1 MNHKMTDRAYT
12 DIAQKSLGSTF
23 RNVSNEYTLSHV
35 TIKDVFMEFVREH
48 RQKLRFRTPAFL
60 GIDEIKIKKI
70 GEVTVITDLEH
81 RTLYDML
88 KGRNQAALTEYF
100 KKMPDREKVLWVC
113 SDMYRPFER
122 SIGQALPNARWV
134 IDHFH
139 VVMKANEAIDTIRRG
154 LQQNMAKKHRI
165 STKRGL
171 AYTLKTRR
179 CSLTSEESSKIRLL
193 RKDPVL
199 QPLAVAFDLKEDF
212 FDIWDNNPA
221 SKDNA
226 MKAFDQWEQSI
237 PKDGLFDC
245 FRDLAKTVHN
255 FHEQIFNYWDC
266 PIAITNGYTECANR
280 LIRETNMKGRGYS
293 FDTLRAR
300 SLYRKNNLQSIMDSG
315 GLSIG
320 PNVLSNDPLFTTEIP
335 DEELQE
341 AEAQDALA
349 ESELVVD
356 EATGEILNQ

>member
-1 MNHKMTDRAYT
+1 
-12 DIAQKSLGSTF
+12 
-23 RNVSNEYTLSHV
+23 
-35 TIKDVFMEFVREH
+35 
-48 RQKLRFRTPAFL
+48 
-60 GIDEIKIKKI
+60 
-70 GEVTVITDLEH
+70 
-81 RTLYDML
+81 
-88 KGRNQAALTEYF
+88 
-100 KKMPDREKVLWVC
+100 
-113 SDMYRPFER
+113 MYRPFEK
-122 SIGQALPNARWV
+122 SIGHALPNALWV

-154 LQQNMAKKHRI
+154 LQQNMTKKNRI
-165 STKRGL
+165 NTKRGL

-179 CSLTSEESSKIRLL
+179 RSLTSDESSKIRLL

-226 MKAFDQWEQSI
+226 MKAFAQWEQSI
-237 PKDGLFDC
+237 PGESLFDS

-255 FHEQIFNYWDC
+255 FYEQIFNYWDC

-280 LIRETNMKGRGYS
+280 PIRETNMKGRGYS
-293 FDTLRAR
+293 FETLRAR
-300 SLYRKNNLQSIMDSG
+300 SLYRKNNLQSIIDSG

-320 PNVLSNDPLFTTEIP
+320 PNVLSDEPLFTTETL
-335 DEELQE
+335 DEES
-341 AEAQDALA
+341 QDATA

-356 EATGEILNQ
+356 EDTGEILTQ